1 MHPAYGNLDMARVE
15 PILTSNNSMGVYKN
29 WFKLDPWF
37 SFRMIFHGWHP
48 NSPLSHPKLVRSV
61 FFSNEQTDE
70 YIEEFHKLGSPY
82 ESFWWPLGMGYKFA
96 DPLRILQSISGWGGV
111 AEHNT
116 QDKVLIL
123 AGGGDKIMTH
133 DVMVRLA
140 GFYRSAWKSLVGAKK
155 IDADVDT
162 GSSSGNGDAD
172 VVRSLPGEGGLDTS
186 GQGVRHVVV
195 PGAGHHLQNDVQWEV
210 GARKL
215 LEFYEQL

>member
-1 MHPAYGNLDMARVE
+1 ME
-15 PILTSNNSMGVYKN
+15 TSTGVYMN

-61 FFSNEQTDE
+61 FFSDEQTDE

-82 ESFWWPLGMGYKFA
+82 ESFWWPLAMGYRFVN
-96 DPLRILQSISGWGGV
+96 PLKVLKSISGWGTANGNV
-111 AEHNT
+111 K
-116 QDKVLIL
+116 QDRVLIL

-133 DVMVRLA
+133 DEMVKLA
-140 GFYRSAWKSLVGAKK
+140 GFYRGAWRGLAEGKK
-155 IDADVDT
+155 LDT
-162 GSSSGNGDAD
+162 DTSSEAET
-172 VVRSLPGEGGLDTS
+172 VVAIPGEGGLDTS

-195 PGAGHHLQNDVQWEV
+195 PRAGHHLQNDVQWEI